1 MGKEIQIIRDESKD
15 VVFDEKNGC
24 VRYQGLKLHRDSLR
38 AFFGLSKLGKMV
50 RFGLDA
56 KGKTTVVQ
64 MVSEGIENLFTEMER
79 LITKYSDN
87 PEKGFREIEKVI
99 KFARQI
105 SNIEKP

>member
-1 MGKEIQIIRDESKD
+1 
-15 VVFDEKNGC
+15 
-24 VRYQGLKLHRDSLR
+24 
-38 AFFGLSKLGKMV
+38 
-50 RFGLDA
+50 
-56 KGKTTVVQ
+56 